1 MKAFLSFVFC
11 LVVNNNSYGK
21 LFWLAFSNLFLK
33 LFLFFL
39 MHFLV
44 FSVAYLLILHNQN
57 HNNHSDDDDGNK
69 NENDNNNDN
78 DNDQFSIFNL
88 HQLLYLLTIHLLSP

>member
-1 MKAFLSFVFC
+1 
-11 LVVNNNSYGK
+11 
-21 LFWLAFSNLFLK
+21 
-33 LFLFFL
+33 

-57 HNNHSDDDDGNK
+57 HNNHSDDDDDNK

-88 HQLLYLLTIHLLSP
+88 RQLLYLLTIHLLSP